1 MLKIKYYISKFIFI
15 IILVIGIITIL
26 SLASCIKKNDTNW
39 KTYQNLELRYEIQYP
54 SSWYLKDY
62 TSSCRFKKKCLENL
76 YIENM
81 EEKVIVAGGGPI
93 TENGSFFNI
102 VILDDYHFSSIEEM
116 IKNGHFSS
124 NPKIANRIKQERLK
138 GVRMMEIGGAERI
151 VRKGVGWADGGVDF
165 IHRGRLYKI
174 HYMSG
179 SKEQF
184 NKDLDTYRKM
194 LKSFKLFD

>member
-1 MLKIKYYISKFIFI
+1 MLKIKYYIGKFIFI

-26 SLASCIKKNDTNW
+26 SLTSCIKKNDTNW
-39 KTYQNLELRYEIQYP
+39 KTYQNLELKYEIRYP
-54 SSWYLKDY
+54 SSWYLEDY
-62 TSSCRFKKKCLENL
+62 RSSCRFKKNCLEYL

-124 NPKIANRIKQERLK
+124 KIKQKRLK
-138 GVRMMEIGGAERI
+138 GVRMMEIGGAERR
-151 VRKGVGWADGGVDF
+151 VWKGVGWADGGVEF
-165 IHRGRLYKI
+165 IHRGRFYKI

-184 NKDLDTYRKM
+184 NKDVDTYRKM

>member
-26 SLASCIKKNDTNW
+26 SLVLFIKKNDTNW
-39 KTYQNLELRYEIQYP
+39 KTYQNLELRYEIKYP

-62 TSSCRFKKKCLENL
+62 RSSCRSKKKCLEYL

-93 TENGSFFNI
+93 TENGCFFNI
-102 VILDDYHFSSIEEM
+102 VIFDDYHFSSIEEK

-124 NPKIANRIKQERLK
+124 NPDIANRIKQERLK
-138 GVRMMEIGGAERI
+138 LVKFMKIGGAK
-151 VRKGVGWADGGVDF
+151 RKVWRAYSAVEF
-165 IHRGRLYKI
+165 IHENKFYRI
-174 HYMSG
+174 HYG
-179 SKEQF
+179 STSKDKEQYKHDMNIF
-184 NKDLDTYRKM
+184 EKM
-194 LKSFKLFD
+194 LESFKLK